1 MENKTINLATEEDKG
16 ITQAEPQAQKLGID
30 IMATSEAS
38 AHIQNKEFN
47 KSITDVAN
55 IKAEFA
61 PEDTKKAKGRPK
73 AEVDEELL
81 FKLAEC
87 HCNLNEIAYILGV
100 TTNTIKNRFQ
110 HVYDRG
116 AAAGKMRLRKAQY
129 HKAIEGNPVMLIWLG
144 KNILGQKDDPSTGE
158 EDLPLP
164 WTD

>member
-1 MENKTINLATEEDKG
+1 MDKNTINLATDTDKG
-16 ITQAEPQAQKLGID
+16 TTQAQTQANNLGID
-30 IMATSEAS
+30 IMKESEAS

-47 KSITDVAN
+47 KQITDAAN
-55 IKAEFA
+55 TKAEFA
-61 PEDTKKAKGRPK
+61 PEDTKKSKGRPK
-73 AEVDEELL
+73 VEIDEELL

-110 HVYDRG
+110 HVFDRG
-116 AAAGKMRLRKAQY
+116 QAAGKMRLRKAQY

-144 KNILGQKDDPSTGE
+144 KNILGQKDDPSTGD

-164 WTD
+164 WKD